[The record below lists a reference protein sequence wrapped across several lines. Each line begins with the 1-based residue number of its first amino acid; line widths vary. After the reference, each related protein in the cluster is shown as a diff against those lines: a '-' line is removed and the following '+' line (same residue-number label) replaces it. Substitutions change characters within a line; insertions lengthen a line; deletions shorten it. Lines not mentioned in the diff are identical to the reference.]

1 MEPPIRNKTYRAVTH
16 NTKHNIEELLHERI
30 LLLDGGL
37 GTMVQGYRLT
47 EEDFRGERFAT
58 WGHNLRGCNDA
69 LVLTRPDI
77 ISEIHEKYLTAGA
90 DIISTDSFNANAIS
104 LAEYGLAEYAG
115 EIARRAAEIAREVA
129 DRFTA
134 RNPHKPRFVAGSVGP
149 TSKTSSI
156 ATNVE
161 HPETREV
168 SFEQLA
174 EAYKVQIE
182 GLVAGGADL
191 ILIETIFDTL
201 NAKAALH
208 ALQEISCTRERAIPV
223 MLSGTLAD
231 TSGRML
237 SGQTVE
243 AFYASVAH
251 AKPLSIGFNCAYG
264 AKQLMP
270 FLERLA
276 AVSDYPISAHP
287 NAGLPNIDGGYD
299 QTPEEFACEVEEYMR
314 HGLVNIVGGCCGTTP
329 EHILQLSQRIGK
341 YAPRPIPQPSHTTR
355 LSGLEEVVVTPE
367 RNFINIGERTN
378 VAGSAKFARLIR
390 EGNYEEALRIARAQV
405 EAGAQVVDVCMD
417 DGLIDGVEAMNR
429 FLRLAGAEPEIA
441 RVPIMIDS
449 SSWEVLEAGMRL
461 VQGKCIVNSL
471 SLKEG
476 EEVLL
481 ERSRRVRQYGAAMV
495 VMLFDER
502 GQADTYERKIE
513 VAERA
518 YRLLVDDGF
527 PPEDIIF
534 DPNIL
539 SVATGIE
546 EHNTYGK
553 AFIDATRYIKENL
566 PHSKVSGG
574 VSNLSFAFRGNN
586 RVREAMHSAFL
597 YHAIAAGMDMGIV
610 NAQMLQVYSDIEPE
624 LLERVE
630 DLILYRR
637 VDAAERLTEYA
648 TQAADAATTERTT
661 DTESWRNGSL
671 DERIAYALQRGITDH
686 ITEDTEEAL
695 QALGSP
701 MKVIEELLM
710 PAMEHVGKLFGEGK
724 MFLPQVVKSARVMK
738 RAVAVL
744 SPHLNSD
751 YTYQGAGN
759 VVLATVKGDVHDIG
773 KNIVSLILACNGY
786 RVIDLGVM
794 VEAERIID
802 TAIAE
807 GADAICLSGLIT
819 PSLEEMKRVVALAE
833 ERGLHTPIIVGG
845 AATSDMHTAVKIAP
859 LYSGVV
865 IHSCNAGH
873 NVKLLSK
880 LQGLEAIQTEF
891 EVRQMQQAL
900 REEFELDNKRLIP
913 IVECRKA
920 RKSKRAEDIVVPA
933 HTGRLVFPEID
944 IEQVEPLIDWNFFFT
959 SWGLKGRYPE
969 IFDDE
974 KYGAEAREIYD
985 DAQKLLAQIRKDK
998 SLTLQGVV
1006 GIFPAV
1012 SHKEDI
1018 IVTDSKG
1025 RRHTLPMLR
1034 NQTEGEANLSLA
1046 DYIADERSGKSDY
1059 IGCFAVT
1066 GGVGLRELQER
1077 LLTECEDEY
1086 ESIMAKLL
1094 ADRLTEAFAEAMH
1107 SFVRRQMW
1115 GYEQGEQLSPE
1126 QIIRGEYRGKRMAF
1140 GYPASPDHSLKREI
1154 FDLLAVGMTTSM
1166 SLNENYMID
1175 PEESLCGLIFADAE
1189 YFSVGRIDT
1198 KQMLDYARRR
1208 NMTVEQIEKLLPK
1221 NVKR

>member
-1 MEPPIRNKTYRAVTH
+1 MINNKIKETLR
-16 NTKHNIEELLHERI
+16 ERI
-30 LLLDGGL
+30 MLLDGGL
-37 GTMVQGYRLT
+37 GTMIQGYRLT
-47 EEDFRGERFAT
+47 EEDFRGERFAS
-58 WGHNLRGCNDA
+58 WEGKLRGCNDC
-69 LVLTRPDI
+69 LVLSRPDI
-77 ISEIHEKYLTAGA
+77 IAEIHEKYLSVGA

-104 LAEYGLAEYAG
+104 LADYGLAECAY
-115 EIARRAAEIAREVA
+115 EIARRSAEIAREVA
-129 DRFTA
+129 DRFTT
-134 RNPHKPRFVAGSVGP
+134 RNPQKPRFVAGSVGP

-156 ATNVE
+156 AIDVE
-161 HPETREV
+161 NPDRREV
-168 SFEQLA
+168 SFEQLS
-174 EAYKVQIE
+174 EAYKTQIE
-182 GLVAGGADL
+182 GLVDGGADL

-201 NAKAALH
+201 NAKAALY
-208 ALQEISCTRERAIPV
+208 ALQDVSHTRGREIPV

-243 AFYASVAH
+243 AFYTSVAH
-251 AKPLSIGFNCAYG
+251 AEPLTIGFNCAYG
-264 AKQLMP
+264 AKQLLP
-270 FLERLA
+270 FLDRLA

-287 NAGLPNIDGGYD
+287 NAGLPNVEGGYD
-299 QTPEEFACEVEEYMR
+299 QSPEQFADEVEEYMR
-314 HGLVNIVGGCCGTTP
+314 RGLVNIVGGCCGTTP
-329 EHILQLSQRIGK
+329 EHILQLAQRISK
-341 YAPRPIPQPSHTTR
+341 YSPRPLPERSYTTR
-355 LSGLEEVVVTPE
+355 LSGLEEVEVTPD

-390 EGNYEEALRIARAQV
+390 EGNYEEALTIARAQV

-417 DGLIDGVEAMNR
+417 DGLIDGVEAMGR
-429 FLRLAGAEPEIA
+429 FLRLAGAEPEIS
-441 RVPIMIDS
+441 RVPMMIDS
-449 SSWEVLEAGMRL
+449 SSWDVLEAGMRL

-476 EEVLL
+476 EQLFL
-481 ERSRRVRQYGAAMV
+481 ERARKVRRYGAAMV

-502 GQADTYERKIE
+502 GQADTYQRKIE

-518 YRLLVDDGF
+518 YRLLVEDGF
-527 PPEDIIF
+527 PAEDIIF

-566 PHSKVSGG
+566 PHAKVSGG

-597 YHAIAAGMDMGIV
+597 FHAIAAGMDMGIV

-630 DLILYRR
+630 DLLLCRR
-637 VDAAERLTEYA
+637 GDAAERLTEYA
-648 TQAADAATTERTT
+648 QQIGATTASAIKDE
-661 DTESWRNGSL
+661 DLWRKASIS
-671 DERIAYALQRGITDH
+671 ERIAHAMQRGITDH
-686 ITEDTEEAL
+686 IEEDTAEAL
-695 QALGSP
+695 QQLGTP
-701 MKVIEELLM
+701 MKVIEEELT
-710 PAMEHVGKLFGEGK
+710 PAMEQVGKLFGEGK

-744 SPHLNSD
+744 TPHLNND
-751 YTYQGAGN
+751 YTYHGAGK

-773 KNIVSLILACNGY
+773 KNIVSLVLSCNGY
-786 RVIDLGVM
+786 EVIDLGVM
-794 VEAERIID
+794 VEAEDIVQ
-802 TAIAE
+802 TAITE
-807 GADAICLSGLIT
+807 GVNAICLSGLIT
-819 PSLEEMKRVVALAE
+819 PSLEEMRRVATLAE
-833 ERGLHTPIIVGG
+833 ERGLRIPIIVGG
-845 AATSDMHTAVKIAP
+845 ATTSDMHTAVKIAP
-859 LYSGVV
+859 LYSGIV
-865 IHSCNAGH
+865 INSRNAGH
-873 NVKLLSK
+873 NAKLLADLTGAERFTIEK
-880 LQGLEAIQTEF
+880 DI
-891 EVRQMQQAL
+891 RQKQQSL
-900 REEFELDNKRLIP
+900 REEFERDNKRLIP
-913 IVECRKA
+913 IVERRKE
-920 RKSKRAEDIVVPA
+920 RTPKKVEDIITPN

-944 IEQVEPLIDWNFFFT
+944 IEQVEPLIDWNFFFS
-959 SWGLKGRYPE
+959 SWGLKGHYPE
-969 IFDDE
+969 IFDHPQ
-974 KYGAEAREIYD
+974 YGVEARELYD
-985 DAQKLLAQIRKDK
+985 NAQKMLSEIRKDK

-1018 IVTDSKG
+1018 IVTDKKG

-1046 DYIADERSGKSDY
+1046 DYIVDERTGKSDY

-1066 GGVGLRELQER
+1066 GGVGLKELQEK
-1077 LLTECEDEY
+1077 LFAESDDEY
-1086 ESIMAKLL
+1086 NSIMAKLL

-1140 GYPASPDHSLKREI
+1140 GYPASPDHSLKREV
-1154 FDLLAVGMTTSM
+1154 FDLLAVEMTTSM
-1166 SLNENYMID
+1166 KLGENFMIT

-1189 YFSVGRIDT
+1189 YFAVGRIDT

-1208 NMTVEQIEKLLPK
+1208 GMTVEQIEKLLPK

>member
-1 MEPPIRNKTYRAVTH
+1 MTIANR
-16 NTKHNIEELLHERI
+16 HNIESLLRERI

-37 GTMVQGYRLT
+37 GTMIQGYRLT
-47 EEDFRGERFAT
+47 EEDFRSDRFAT
-58 WGHNLRGCNDA
+58 WKCNLRGCNDS
-69 LVLTRPDI
+69 LVLTHPEI
-77 ISEIHEKYLTAGA
+77 IAEIHEKYLMAGA
-90 DIISTDSFNANAIS
+90 DIISTNSFNANAIS
-104 LAEYGLAEYAG
+104 LAEYGLTEYAG
-115 EIARRAAEIAREVA
+115 EVARRAAEIAREVA

-134 RNPHKPRFVAGSVGP
+134 RNPQKPRFVAGSVGP

-156 ATNVE
+156 ATDVE
-161 HPETREV
+161 HPEVREV
-168 SFEQLA
+168 TFEQLT
-174 EAYKVQIE
+174 EAYKTQIE
-182 GLVAGGADL
+182 GLVDGGADL

-201 NAKAALH
+201 NAKAALY
-208 ALQEISCTRERAIPV
+208 ALQEVSRVRGSAIPV

-276 AVSDYPISAHP
+276 TVSDYPISAHP
-287 NAGLPNIDGGYD
+287 NAGLPNIEGGYD
-299 QTPEEFACEVEEYMR
+299 QTPEQFACEVEEYMR
-314 HGLVNIVGGCCGTTP
+314 RGLVNIVGGCCGTTP
-329 EHILQLSQRIGK
+329 EHILQLADRIEK
-341 YAPRPIPQPSHTTR
+341 YTPRPIPQATHTCR

-390 EGNYEEALRIARAQV
+390 EENYEEALRIARTQV
-405 EAGAQVVDVCMD
+405 EAGAQVIDVCMD
-417 DGLIDGVEAMNR
+417 DGLIDGVEAMSR
-429 FLRLAGAEPEIA
+429 FLRLAGAEPEIS

-461 VQGKCIVNSL
+461 TQGKCIVNSL

-476 EEVLL
+476 EDVLL
-481 ERSRRVRQYGAAMV
+481 ERARKVRQYGAAMV

-502 GQADTYERKIE
+502 GQADTYERKVE
-513 VAERA
+513 VVERA

-553 AFIDATRYIKENL
+553 AFIDATRYIKEHL

-610 NAQMLQVYSDIEPE
+610 NAQTLQVYSDIEPG
-624 LLERVE
+624 LLERIE
-630 DLILYRR
+630 DLILCRR
-637 VDAAERLTEYA
+637 VDAAEQLTEYA
-648 TQAADAATTERTT
+648 SQIAGTTTTEQLS
-661 DTESWRNGSL
+661 DTESWRSGAL
-671 DERIAYALQRGITDH
+671 RERIAYALQRGITDH
-686 ITEDTEEAL
+686 IAEDTEEAL
-695 QALGSP
+695 QTLDSP

-710 PAMEHVGKLFGEGK
+710 PAMERVGKLFGEGK

-738 RAVAVL
+738 HAVAIL
-744 SPHLNSD
+744 TPYLND
-751 YTYQGAGN
+751 NHTYHGTGK

-773 KNIVSLILACNGY
+773 KNIVSLVLSCNGY
-786 RVIDLGVM
+786 EVHDLGVM
-794 VEAERIID
+794 VEAEQIID
-802 TAIAE
+802 TAIAKS
-807 GADAICLSGLIT
+807 ADAICLSGLIT
-819 PSLEEMKRVVALAE
+819 PSLEEMRRVAMLAE
-833 ERGLHTPIIVGG
+833 ERRLRIPIIVGG
-845 AATSDMHTAVKIAP
+845 ATTSDMHTAVKIAP

-865 IHSCNAGH
+865 INSHNAGE
-873 NVKLLSK
+873 NAKLLAQ
-880 LQGLEAIQTEF
+880 LTGAERLTTEKGIR
-891 EVRQMQQAL
+891 EQQQFL
-900 REEFELDNKRLIP
+900 REEFAADNKRLTP

-920 RKSKRAEDIVVPA
+920 RQRKNIGQIVTPA
-933 HTGRLVFPEID
+933 HIGRLVFPEID

-969 IFDDE
+969 IFDNP
-974 KYGAEAREIYD
+974 KYGVEARELYD

-1018 IVTDSKG
+1018 IITDSKG

-1034 NQTEGEANLSLA
+1034 NQTEGEENLSLA
-1046 DYIADERSGKSDY
+1046 DYIIDERAGKSDY

-1066 GGVGLRELQER
+1066 GGVGLKELQDKLRQESD
-1077 LLTECEDEY
+1077 DEY
-1086 ESIMAKLL
+1086 NVIMAKLL

-1140 GYPASPDHSLKREI
+1140 GYPASPDHSLKREV
-1154 FDLLAVGMTTSM
+1154 FDLLAVEMTTAM
-1166 SLNENYMID
+1166 KLNESYMID
-1175 PEESLCGLIFADAE
+1175 PEEALCGLIFADAE

-1208 NMTVEQIEKLLPK
+1208 NITVEQLEVLLPK

>member
-1 MEPPIRNKTYRAVTH
+1 MI
-16 NTKHNIEELLHERI
+16 
-30 LLLDGGL
+30 
-37 GTMVQGYRLT
+37 QGYGLT
-47 EEDFRGERFAT
+47 EQDFRGERFAA
-58 WGHNLRGCNDA
+58 WECNLRGCNDV

-77 ISEIHEKYLTAGA
+77 IAEIHEKYLSAGA
-90 DIISTDSFNANAIS
+90 DIISTNSFNANSIS
-104 LAEYGLAEYAG
+104 LADYGLFAYAR
-115 EIARRAAEIAREVA
+115 EIAQRSAEIAREVA

-156 ATNVE
+156 AIDVE
-161 HPETREV
+161 HPEVREV
-168 SFEQLA
+168 TFEQLA
-174 EAYKVQIE
+174 EAYREQIE
-182 GLVAGGADL
+182 GLVDGGADL

-201 NAKAALH
+201 NAKAAIY
-208 ALQEISCTRERAIPV
+208 ALQDVSSTRGREIPV

-237 SGQTVE
+237 SGQTIE

-251 AKPLSIGFNCAYG
+251 AEPLTIGFNCAYG
-264 AKQLMP
+264 AQQLLP

-276 AVSDYPISAHP
+276 AESDYPISAHP
-287 NAGLPNIDGGYD
+287 NAGLPNVDGGYD
-299 QTPEEFACEVEEYMR
+299 QSAEQFADEVEEYMR
-314 HGLVNIVGGCCGTTP
+314 RGLVNIVGGCCGTTP
-329 EHILQLSQRIGK
+329 EHILQLSQRIGA
-341 YAPRPIPQPSHTTR
+341 YSPRPLPIRRHISR
-355 LSGLEEVVVTPE
+355 LSGLEDLTVTAE

-390 EGNYEEALRIARAQV
+390 EGNYEEALKIARAQV
-405 EAGAQVVDVCMD
+405 EAGAQVVDICMD
-417 DGLIDGVEAMNR
+417 DGMIDGIEAMGR
-429 FLRLAGAEPEIA
+429 FLRLAGAEPEIS
-441 RVPIMIDS
+441 RVPVMIDS
-449 SSWEVLEAGMRL
+449 SSWDVLQTGMRL
-461 VQGKCIVNSL
+461 SQGKCIINSL

-476 EEVLL
+476 EEIFL
-481 ERSRRVRQYGAAMV
+481 ERARKVSQYGAAMV

-518 YRLLVDDGF
+518 YRLLTEDGF
-527 PPEDIIF
+527 PAEDIIF

-546 EHNTYGK
+546 EHNSYGK
-553 AFIDATRYIKENL
+553 AFIDATRYIKEHL
-566 PHSKVSGG
+566 PHAKVSGG

-630 DLILYRR
+630 DLILCRR

-648 TQAADAATTERTT
+648 QQISGETNAEVTT
-661 DTESWRNGSL
+661 DAEAWRNDTL
-671 DERIAYALQRGITDH
+671 AARVAHAMQRGVTDY
-686 ITEDTEEAL
+686 IESDTLEGL
-695 QALGSP
+695 QSLGSP
-701 MKVIEELLM
+701 MKVIETLLM
-710 PAMEHVGKLFGEGK
+710 PAMEQVGKLFGEGK

-738 RAVAVL
+738 RAVTAL
-744 SPHLNSD
+744 TPHLNEGYS
-751 YTYQGAGN
+751 YQGAGK

-773 KNIVSLILACNGY
+773 KNIVSLVLSCNGFD
-786 RVIDLGVM
+786 VADLGVM
-794 VEAERIID
+794 VEPQKIIS
-802 TAIAE
+802 TAIE
-807 GADAICLSGLIT
+807 IGADAICLSGLIT
-819 PSLEEMKRVVALAE
+819 PSLEEMRRVVAMAE
-833 ERGLHTPIIVGG
+833 QEGLRCPIIVGG
-845 AATSDMHTAVKIAP
+845 ATTSDMHTAVKIAP
-859 LYSGVV
+859 LYSGIV
-865 IHSCNAGH
+865 INSHNAGH
-873 NVKLLSK
+873 NAKLLAELTGAERTK
-880 LQGLEAIQTEF
+880 KEIEIR
-891 EVRQMQQAL
+891 EMQQTL
-900 REEFELDNKRLIP
+900 REEFELDHKQLVP
-913 IVECRKA
+913 IVERRKE
-920 RKSKRAEDIVVPA
+920 RKLKSVEEIVVPN

-969 IFDDE
+969 ILDDT
-974 KYGAEAREIYD
+974 KYGAQARELFN
-985 DAQKLLAQIRKDK
+985 DAQRLLAEIRNDK
-998 SLTLQGVV
+998 LLTLQGVV

-1018 IVTDSKG
+1018 IVTDTKG

-1034 NQTEGEANLSLA
+1034 NQTEGEPNLSLA
-1046 DYIADERSGKSDY
+1046 DYLIEERSDKSDY

-1066 GGVGLRELQER
+1066 GGVGRKE
-1077 LLTECEDEY
+1077 LTERIREQEQDEY
-1086 ESIMAKLL
+1086 KAMMVKLL

-1140 GYPASPDHSLKREI
+1140 GYPASPDHSLKREV
-1154 FDLLAVGMTTSM
+1154 FDLLAVEITTSM
-1166 SLNENYMID
+1166 KLNENYMID

-1189 YFSVGRIDT
+1189 YFSIGRIDT
-1198 KQMLDYARRR
+1198 KQLLDYARRR
-1208 NMTVEQIEKLLPK
+1208 SMTVEQIEKLLPK

>member
-1 MEPPIRNKTYRAVTH
+1 MRTN
-16 NTKHNIEELLHERI
+16 NISNILRERI

-37 GTMVQGYRLT
+37 GTMIQGYRLT
-47 EEDFRGERFAT
+47 EEDFRGERFTT
-58 WGHNLRGCNDA
+58 WGCNLRGCNDS
-69 LVLTRPDI
+69 LVLTHPEI
-77 ISEIHEKYLTAGA
+77 IAEIHEKYLMAGA
-90 DIISTDSFNANAIS
+90 DIISTNSFNANAIS
-104 LAEYGLAEYAG
+104 LADYGLGEYAG

-129 DRFTA
+129 DKFTS
-134 RNPHKPRFVAGSVGP
+134 RNPQKPRFVAGSVGP

-156 ATNVE
+156 ATDVE
-161 HPETREV
+161 HPEIREV

-174 EAYKVQIE
+174 TAYKAQIE
-182 GLVAGGADL
+182 GLVDGGADI

-201 NAKAALH
+201 NAKAALY
-208 ALQEISCTRERAIPV
+208 ALQEVSCTREREIPV

-237 SGQTVE
+237 SGQTIE
-243 AFYASVAH
+243 AFYTSIAH

-264 AKQLMP
+264 AKQLKP

-276 AVSDYPISAHP
+276 TISDYPISAHP
-287 NAGLPNIDGGYD
+287 NAGLPNIEGGYD
-299 QTPEEFACEVEEYMR
+299 QTPEQFACEVEEYMQR
-314 HGLVNIVGGCCGTTP
+314 GLVNIVGGCCGTTP
-329 EHILQLSQRIGK
+329 EHILQLAGRIDK
-341 YAPRPIPQPSHTTR
+341 YSPRPIPQSSHTMR

-405 EAGAQVVDVCMD
+405 EAGAQIIDVCMD
-417 DGLIDGVEAMNR
+417 DGLIDGVEAISR
-429 FLRLAGAEPEIA
+429 FLHLAGAEPEIS
-441 RVPIMIDS
+441 RVPVMIDS

-461 VQGKCIVNSL
+461 TQGKCIVNSL

-476 EEVLL
+476 ETTLL
-481 ERSRRVRQYGAAMV
+481 ERARKVRQYGAAMV

-502 GQADTYERKIE
+502 GQAETFERKIE

-553 AFIDATRYIKENL
+553 AFIDATRYIKEHL
-566 PHSKVSGG
+566 PHAKVSGG

-597 YHAIAAGMDMGIV
+597 YHAIEAGMDMGIV
-610 NAQMLQVYSDIEPE
+610 NSQMLQVYSDIEPK
-624 LLERVE
+624 LLEKVE
-630 DLILYRR
+630 DLILCRR
-637 VDAAERLTEYA
+637 EDAAEQLTEYA
-648 TQAADAATTERTT
+648 SQIAGIATTEQNS
-661 DTESWRNGSL
+661 DTESWRSDTL
-671 DERIAYALQRGITDH
+671 EERIAHALQRGLTDH
-686 ITEDTEEAL
+686 IAEDTEEAL
-695 QALGSP
+695 KTLDSP

-710 PAMEHVGKLFGEGK
+710 PAMERVGKLFGEGK

-738 RAVAVL
+738 RAVATL
-744 SPHLNSD
+744 TPHLNND
-751 YTYQGAGN
+751 YTYNGVGK

-773 KNIVSLILACNGY
+773 KNIVSLVLSCNGY
-786 RVIDLGVM
+786 EVIDLGVM
-794 VEAERIID
+794 AEAEKIIQ
-802 TAIAE
+802 TVITESAN
-807 GADAICLSGLIT
+807 AICLSGLIT
-819 PSLEEMKRVVALAE
+819 PSLEEMRRVAMLAE
-833 ERGLHTPIIVGG
+833 ESGLHIPIIVGG
-845 AATSDMHTAVKIAP
+845 ATTSDMHTAVKIAP

-865 IHSCNAGH
+865 INSHNAGE
-873 NVKLLSK
+873 NAKLLAQ
-880 LQGLEAIQTEF
+880 LTGAERFTTERAIRE
-891 EVRQMQQAL
+891 RQQSL
-900 REEFELDNKRLIP
+900 REEFEADNKRLIP

-920 RKSKRAEDIVVPA
+920 RQRKKAEDIVTPN

-969 IFDDE
+969 IFDNPS
-974 KYGAEAREIYD
+974 YGAEARELYD
-985 DAQKLLAQIRKDK
+985 NAQKMLSDIRKDK

-1018 IVTDSKG
+1018 IITDNKG

-1034 NQTEGEANLSLA
+1034 NQSEGEANLSLA
-1046 DYIADERSGKSDY
+1046 DYIVDERIGKSDY
-1059 IGCFAVT
+1059 IGCFALT
-1066 GGVGLRELQER
+1066 GGVGLKELQEKFR
-1077 LLTECEDEY
+1077 QESDDEY
-1086 ESIMAKLL
+1086 NVIMAKLL

-1115 GYEQGEQLSPE
+1115 GYEQGEQLTPD

-1154 FDLLAVGMTTSM
+1154 FDLLAVEMTTAM
-1166 SLNENYMID
+1166 KLNESYLID
-1175 PEESLCGLIFADAE
+1175 PEEALCGLIFADAE
-1189 YFSVGRIDT
+1189 YISVGRIDT

-1208 NMTVEQIEKLLPK
+1208 NMTVEQIERLLPK

>member
-1 MEPPIRNKTYRAVTH
+1 MIQN
-16 NTKHNIEELLHERI
+16 
-30 LLLDGGL
+30 
-37 GTMVQGYRLT
+37 YRLT
-47 EEDFRGERFAT
+47 EDDFRGDRFVA
-58 WGHNLRGCNDA
+58 WSQSLRGCNDC

-77 ISEIHEKYLTAGA
+77 IAEIHEKYLMAGA
-90 DIISTDSFNANAIS
+90 DIISTDSFNANSIS
-104 LAEYGLAEYAG
+104 LAEYGLGEYAG
-115 EIARRAAEIAREVA
+115 EIAKRAAEIAHEVA

-134 RNPHKPRFVAGSVGP
+134 RNPQKPRFVAGSVGP

-156 ATNVE
+156 ATDVE
-161 HPETREV
+161 HPELREV
-168 SFEQLA
+168 TFEQLVT
-174 EAYKVQIE
+174 AYTTQIE

-201 NAKAALH
+201 NAKAALY
-208 ALQEISCTRERAIPV
+208 ALQEISRTRGRTIPV

-243 AFYASVAH
+243 AFYTSVAH
-251 AKPLSIGFNCAYG
+251 AKPLTIGFNCAYG

-287 NAGLPNIDGGYD
+287 NAGLPNVEGGYD
-299 QTPEEFACEVEEYMR
+299 QTPEQFACEVEEYMR
-314 HGLVNIVGGCCGTTP
+314 RGLVNIAGGCCGTTP
-329 EHILQLSQRIGK
+329 EHIMLLAQRIDK
-341 YAPRPIPQPSHTTR
+341 HTPRPLPEHKHITR

-390 EGNYEEALRIARAQV
+390 EGNYEEALSIARAQV
-405 EAGAQVVDVCMD
+405 EAGAQVVDICMD
-417 DGLIDGVEAMNR
+417 DGMIDAAEAMGR
-429 FLRLAGAEPEIA
+429 FVRLIGSEPEIS
-441 RVPIMIDS
+441 RVPLMIDS

-461 VQGKCIVNSL
+461 TQGKCIVNSL

-476 EEVLL
+476 EATLL
-481 ERSRRVRQYGAAMV
+481 ERARKVRQYGAAMV
-495 VMLFDER
+495 VMLFDEQ
-502 GQADTYERKIE
+502 GQADTYERKVE

-553 AFIDATRYIKENL
+553 AFIDATRYIKEHL

-597 YHAIAAGMDMGIV
+597 YHAIEAGMDMGIV

-630 DLILYRR
+630 DLILCRR
-637 VDAAERLTEYA
+637 EDAAERLTEYA
-648 TQAADAATTERTT
+648 SQIANTTTAEEVSKSDVWCSGT
-661 DTESWRNGSL
+661 L
-671 DERIAYALQRGITDH
+671 HERITYALQRGITDH
-686 ITEDTEEAL
+686 IEADTEEGL
-695 QALGSP
+695 KSLGSP

-724 MFLPQVVKSARVMK
+724 MFLPQIVKSARVMK
-738 RAVAVL
+738 RAVAQL
-744 SPHLNSD
+744 KPHMND
-751 YTYQGAGN
+751 NYTYQDGGKI
-759 VVLATVKGDVHDIG
+759 VLATVKGDVHDIG
-773 KNIVSLILACNGY
+773 KNIVSLVLSCNGY

-794 VEAERIID
+794 VEAEEIIH
-802 TAIAE
+802 TATTE
-807 GADAICLSGLIT
+807 GAIAICLSGLIT
-819 PSLEEMKRVVALAE
+819 PSLEEMRRVVALAE
-833 ERGLHTPIIVGG
+833 ERGLLIPIIVGG

-859 LYSGVV
+859 LYSGLV
-865 IHSCNAGH
+865 IHSHNASH
-873 NVKLLSK
+873 NVKLMSQLSSDLESIH
-880 LQGLEAIQTEF
+880 LQHDIRKE
-891 EVRQMQQAL
+891 QQAL
-900 REEFELDNKRLIP
+900 REEFEADNKRLIP

-920 RKSKRAEDIVVPA
+920 RQRKNVGDIVVPK
-933 HTGRLVFPEID
+933 HTGRLVFPQID

-959 SWGLKGRYPE
+959 SWGLKGHYPE
-969 IFDDE
+969 IFEDP
-974 KYGAEAREIYD
+974 KFGAEARELFD
-985 DAQKLLAQIRKDK
+985 DAQELLAQIRKDK

-1012 SHKEDI
+1012 SHKEEI
-1018 IVTDSKG
+1018 IITDTKG

-1046 DYIADERSGKSDY
+1046 DYIVDERAGKNDY

-1066 GGVGLRELQER
+1066 GGVGLKDLQEKLR
-1077 LLTECEDEY
+1077 QEGDDEY
-1086 ESIMAKLL
+1086 KVIMAKLL

-1140 GYPASPDHSLKREI
+1140 GYPASPDHSLKREV
-1154 FDLLAVGMTTSM
+1154 FDLLAVEMTTAM
-1166 SLNENYMID
+1166 KLGENYMIT

-1198 KQMLDYARRR
+1198 KQMLDYARSR
-1208 NMTVEQIEKLLPK
+1208 NMTIEQIEKLLPK

>member
-1 MEPPIRNKTYRAVTH
+1 MI
-16 NTKHNIEELLHERI
+16 
-30 LLLDGGL
+30 
-37 GTMVQGYRLT
+37 QGYNLT
-47 EEDFRGERFAT
+47 ESDFRGERFAS
-58 WGHNLRGCNDA
+58 WEHNLRGCNDS
-69 LVLTRPDI
+69 LVLTRPDVI
-77 ISEIHEKYLTAGA
+77 AEIHERYLMAGA

-104 LAEYGLAEYAG
+104 LAEYGLGAYAG
-115 EIARRAAEIAREVA
+115 EIAKHAAEIAREAA
-129 DRFTA
+129 DKFTA

-156 ATNVE
+156 ATDVE
-161 HPETREV
+161 HPEVREV
-168 SFEQLA
+168 TFEQLT
-174 EAYKVQIE
+174 EAYKTQIE
-182 GLVAGGADL
+182 GLVDGGADI

-201 NAKAALH
+201 NAKAALY
-208 ALQEISCTRERAIPV
+208 ALHEISHTRGREIPV

-270 FLERLA
+270 FLERLST
-276 AVSDYPISAHP
+276 VSDYPISAHP
-287 NAGLPNIDGGYD
+287 NAGLPNIEGGYD
-299 QTPEEFACEVEEYMR
+299 QSPEQFACQVEEYMR
-314 HGLVNIVGGCCGTTP
+314 RGLVNIVGGCCGTTP
-329 EHILQLSQRIGK
+329 EHILQLAGRIDK
-341 YAPRPIPQPSHTTR
+341 YAPRPIPQASHTTR

-390 EGNYEEALRIARAQV
+390 EGNYEEALQIARAQV

-417 DGLIDGVEAMNR
+417 DGLIDGVEAMGR
-429 FLRLAGAEPEIA
+429 FLRLAGAEPEIS
-441 RVPIMIDS
+441 RVPMMIDS

-461 VQGKCIVNSL
+461 MQGKCIVNSL

-481 ERSRRVRQYGAAMV
+481 ERARKVRQYGAAMV

-502 GQADTYERKIE
+502 GQADTYERKVE

-546 EHNTYGK
+546 GHNAYGK
-553 AFIDATRYIKENL
+553 AFIDATRYIKEHL

-597 YHAIAAGMDMGIV
+597 YHAIKAGMDMGIV

-630 DLILYRR
+630 DLILCRR
-637 VDAAERLTEYA
+637 TDAAERLTEYA
-648 TQAADAATTERTT
+648 SLVADTTSTERNN
-661 DTESWRNGSL
+661 DIEAWRNGTL

-686 ITEDTEEAL
+686 IEADTDEGL
-695 QALGSP
+695 KQLGSP

-710 PAMEHVGKLFGEGK
+710 PAMERVGRLFGEGK

-744 SPHLNSD
+744 KPHLND
-751 YTYQGAGN
+751 GYTYQGAGK

-773 KNIVSLILACNGY
+773 KNIVSLVLACNGY
-786 RVIDLGVM
+786 EVHDLGVM
-794 VEAERIID
+794 VEAEQIID

-807 GADAICLSGLIT
+807 GAAAICLSGLIT
-819 PSLEEMKRVVALAE
+819 PSLEEMRRVAALAE
-833 ERGLHTPIIVGG
+833 ERGLRIPIVVGG
-845 AATSDMHTAVKIAP
+845 ATTSDMHTAVKIAP

-865 IHSCNAGH
+865 INSRNAGE
-873 NVKLLSK
+873 NAQLLAQLTGAKRLNAEKSIR
-880 LQGLEAIQTEF
+880 E
-891 EVRQMQQAL
+891 RQQAL
-900 REEFELDNKRLIP
+900 REQFEADSKRLIP

-920 RKSKRAEDIVVPA
+920 RQRKNIEQIITPA

-969 IFDDE
+969 IFDNP
-974 KYGAEAREIYD
+974 KYGAEARELYD

-1012 SHKEDI
+1012 NHKEDI
-1018 IVTDSKG
+1018 IITDTKG
-1025 RRHTLPMLR
+1025 RRHALPMLR

-1046 DYIADERSGKSDY
+1046 DYIVDEHSGRSDY

-1066 GGVGLRELQER
+1066 GGVGLKELQER
-1077 LLTECEDEY
+1077 LRQESDDEY
-1086 ESIMAKLL
+1086 RVIMAKLI

-1126 QIIRGEYRGKRMAF
+1126 QILRGEYRGKRMAF
-1140 GYPASPDHSLKREI
+1140 GYPASPDHSLKREV
-1154 FDLLAVGMTTSM
+1154 FDLLAVEMTTAM
-1166 SLNENYMID
+1166 KLNENYMIE

-1208 NMTVEQIEKLLPK
+1208 GKTVEQIEKLLPK
-1221 NVKR
+1221 NIKR

>member
-1 MEPPIRNKTYRAVTH
+1 MI
-16 NTKHNIEELLHERI
+16 
-30 LLLDGGL
+30 
-37 GTMVQGYRLT
+37 QGYGLT
-47 EEDFRGERFAT
+47 EDDFRSERFASWEHT
-58 WGHNLRGCNDA
+58 LRGCNDV

-77 ISEIHEKYLTAGA
+77 IADIHQKYLSAGA
-90 DIISTDSFNANAIS
+90 DIISTNSFNANAIS

-115 EIARRAAEIAREVA
+115 EIAKRAAEVARTVA
-129 DRFTA
+129 EQFTA

-149 TSKTSSI
+149 TSKSSSI

-161 HPETREV
+161 HPELREV
-168 SFEQLA
+168 TFEQLVD
-174 EAYKVQIE
+174 AYRVQIG
-182 GLVAGGADL
+182 GLVDGGADL

-201 NAKAALH
+201 NAKAALYALHEVSH
-208 ALQEISCTRERAIPV
+208 ARKREIPV

-243 AFYASVAH
+243 AFYTSVAH
-251 AKPLSIGFNCAYG
+251 ARPLSIGFNCAYG

-276 AVSDYPISAHP
+276 TVSDYPISAHP
-287 NAGLPNIDGGYD
+287 NAGLPNIEGGYD

-329 EHILQLSQRIGK
+329 EHIMRLSQRSGK
-341 YAPRPIPQPSHTTR
+341 YTPRPIPTKSHTTR
-355 LSGLEEVVVTPE
+355 LSGLEEVVVAPE

-390 EGNYEEALRIARAQV
+390 EGNYEEALQIARAQV
-405 EAGAQVVDVCMD
+405 EAGAQIIDICMD
-417 DGLIDGVEAMNR
+417 DGLIDGVEAMGR
-429 FLRLAGAEPEIA
+429 FLRLVGAEPEIS
-441 RVPIMIDS
+441 RVPIMVDS
-449 SSWEVLEAGMRL
+449 SSWEVLEAGMQL
-461 VQGKCIVNSL
+461 TQGKCIVNSL

-476 EEVLL
+476 EKVLL

-518 YRLLVDDGF
+518 YTLLVNDGF

-546 EHNTYGK
+546 IHNSYGK
-553 AFIDATRYIKENL
+553 AFIDATRYIKTHL
-566 PHSKVSGG
+566 PHAKVSGG

-597 YHAIAAGMDMGIV
+597 YHAIEAGMDMGIV

-624 LLERVE
+624 LLERIE
-630 DLILYRR
+630 DLLLCRR
-637 VDAAERLTEYA
+637 DDAAERLTEYA
-648 TQAADAATTERTT
+648 LQIAGAATAGQSTAI
-661 DTESWRNGSL
+661 ESWRNTSL
-671 DERIAYALQRGITDH
+671 QERMTHALQRGITDH
-686 ITEDTEEAL
+686 IEKDTEEAL
-695 QALGSP
+695 EALGSP
-701 MKVIEELLM
+701 IKVIEELLM

-744 SPHLNSD
+744 KPHMNSD
-751 YTYQGAGN
+751 YAYRGIGKI
-759 VVLATVKGDVHDIG
+759 VLATVKGDVHDIG
-773 KNIVSLILACNGY
+773 KNIVSLVLACNGY
-786 RVIDLGVM
+786 QVIDLGVM
-794 VEAERIID
+794 VEAEKIIN
-802 TAIAE
+802 TTITE
-807 GADAICLSGLIT
+807 GAAAICLSGLIT
-819 PSLEEMKRVVALAE
+819 PSLEEMRRVVTLAE
-833 ERGLHTPIIVGG
+833 EHGLRIPIIVGG
-845 AATSDMHTAVKIAP
+845 ATTSEMHTAVKIAP
-859 LYSGVV
+859 LYSGLV
-865 IHSCNAGH
+865 IHSRNASD
-873 NVKLLSK
+873 NVKLLSQ
-880 LQGLEAIQTEF
+880 LQGQERIHTEF
-891 EVRQMQQAL
+891 EVRQAQHAL
-900 REEFELDNKRLIP
+900 REEFELDSKRLIP

-920 RKSKRAEDIVVPA
+920 RRRKKVEDIVTPA
-933 HTGRLVFPEID
+933 HVGRLVFPEID

-969 IFDDE
+969 IFDHPQ
-974 KYGAEAREIYD
+974 YGAEAQEIYD

-1018 IVTDSKG
+1018 IVTDTKG

-1046 DYIADERSGKSDY
+1046 DFIVDERAGKSDY
-1059 IGCFAVT
+1059 LGCFAVT
-1066 GGVGLRELQER
+1066 GGVGLKELQIR
-1077 LLTECEDEY
+1077 LLDESEDEY
-1086 ESIMAKLL
+1086 QSIMAKLL

-1115 GYEQGEQLSPE
+1115 GYEQGAQLSPE
-1126 QIIRGEYRGKRMAF
+1126 QIIREEYRGRRMAF

-1154 FDLLAVGMTTSM
+1154 FDLLAVEMTTAM
-1166 SLNENYMID
+1166 KLNDNYMIT
-1175 PEESLCGLIFADAE
+1175 PEEALCGLIFADAE

-1208 NMTVEQIEKLLPK
+1208 NITVEQLEMLLPK